1 MLINPL
7 FTEDLNLPTLLHFG
21 FYEILIWQKHWLG
34 LGCLTALLF
43 SDCLVEHKVMV
54 QCSLETCFQFSMAEH
69 RTALLIQH
77 VLVVFR
83 VCKWNNRNQNLG
95 NAKWKLVQC
104 KPLFFSVVCNILDLW
119 KSKRVVFVLARKSWN
134 WFFLVK
140 LFFLVSCYPESKG
153 QSVCLKTDEKS
164 HCVFIRKWSWLNKI
178 QQISNMWGRERK
190 LLRLILIPGTCES
203 EKH

>member
-54 QCSLETCFQFSMAEH
+54 QCSLETCFQFSMAEYC
-69 RTALLIQH
+69 TVLLIQR

-83 VCKWNNRNQNLG
+83 ACKWNNRNKNLG
-95 NAKWKLVQC
+95 NAKWKLGQC
-104 KPLFFSVVCNILDLW
+104 KLLASVFLCCLQYSWFMKNW
-119 KSKRVVFVLARKSWN
+119 KDSFHFGK
-134 WFFLVK
+134 
-140 LFFLVSCYPESKG
+140 
-153 QSVCLKTDEKS
+153 KT
-164 HCVFIRKWSWLNKI
+164 W
-178 QQISNMWGRERK
+178 K
-190 LLRLILIPGTCES
+190 LLFLS
-203 EKH
+203 QAFS